1 MLHVKNRHKEVSCD
15 SNRYTAKE
23 LNIWN
28 RKINVKNRLAEPI
41 TNIKGVGDETKDLLN
56 DIGIY
61 TIEDLLEYF
70 PYRYDDNSLKDLA
83 DVKHDERVTVEGKV
97 HSEPSLTYFGKK
109 RSRLTFRLL
118 VGRYL
123 LSAVCFNRHYFKNKL
138 SIDSTVTVTGKWDK
152 HRQTITVQELLIGP
166 KQTLTAIEPVY
177 SVKGKLTIKGM
188 RKFISLAMK
197 EYLDDVDEILPSEL
211 LQKYKLQTRK
221 EALRTIH
228 LPGGQDELKQ
238 ARRRFVYEEFLVFQL
253 KMQALRKVQREQSKG
268 ILHQYPKEKLEH
280 FIKSLPFPLTKAQSR
295 VINEIMTDMKS
306 PYRMNRLLQGDVGS
320 GKTVVAAIAIYAAI
334 LSGYQGALMVPTE
347 ILAEQHAESL
357 FSLFEPFDIKV
368 ALLTSSVKG
377 KKRRELL
384 EKIKNNEVQLLIGTH
399 ALIQDDI
406 HFHKLG
412 LVITDEQH
420 RFGVEQRRMLREK
433 GENTDVLFMTATP
446 IPRTL
451 AITAFGEM
459 DVSVIDELPAG
470 RKTIET
476 YWVKPTMLERI
487 LAFIEKE
494 ISKGRQAYVI
504 CPLIEESDK
513 LDVQNALDV
522 HSMLTHYYQ
531 GRFQVGLM
539 HGRLTSDEKDTVMRS
554 FSQNEVNILVSTT
567 VVEVGVNVPNATT
580 MVIYDAERFGLSQLH
595 QLRGRVGRGSEQS
608 YCILLA
614 DPKSETGKE
623 RMKIMTET
631 NDGFV
636 LSERDLELRGP
647 GDFFGKKQSGMPIF
661 KVADMV
667 HDYRALEVARL
678 DAVELVRSNA
688 FWKEEK
694 YEGLRMYLIQTG
706 ILDGEKLD

>member
-1 MLHVKNRHKEVSCD
+1 M
-15 SNRYTAKE
+15 
-23 LNIWN
+23 
-28 RKINVKNRLAEPI
+28 KNRLKDPVSAI
-41 TNIKGVGDETKDLLN
+41 RGVGDETNDLLN
-56 DIGIY
+56 DMGIY
-61 TIEDLLEYF
+61 TIHDLLEYF

-97 HSEPSLTYFGKK
+97 HSEPLLTYFGKK

-123 LSAVCFNRHYFKNKL
+123 VSAVCFNRPYFKNKL
-138 SIDSTVTVTGKWDK
+138 AIDSTVTVTGKWDK
-152 HRQTITVQELLIGP
+152 HRQTITVQELAFGP
-166 KQTLTAIEPVY
+166 KQAVTGIEPVY
-177 SVKGKLTIKGM
+177 SIKGKLTVKGM
-188 RKFISLAMK
+188 RKFVSLALK
-197 EYLDDVDEILPSEL
+197 EYLNDVDEVIPVEL
-211 LQKYKLQTRK
+211 LQKYKLLTRK
-221 EALRTIH
+221 EALKAIH
-228 LPGGQDELKQ
+228 LPEGPEQLKQ
-238 ARRRFVYEEFLVFQL
+238 ARRRFVYEEFLLFQL
-253 KMQALRKVQREQSKG
+253 KMQALRKVQREQVSG
-268 ILHQYPKEKLEH
+268 IPHDFSENKHEQ
-280 FIKSLPFPLTKAQSR
+280 FIQALPFPLTNAQTR
-295 VINEIMTDMKS
+295 VVNEIITDMKS

-320 GKTVVAAIAIYAAI
+320 GKTVVAAIAIFAAI
-334 LSGYQGALMVPTE
+334 LSGYQAALMVPTE

-357 FSLFEPFDIKV
+357 LSLFEPFDVNV

-384 EKIKNNEVQLLIGTH
+384 EKVKNNNIQLLIGTH

-406 HFHKLG
+406 EFHRLG

-470 RKTIET
+470 RKSIET
-476 YWVKPTMLERI
+476 YWVKPSMLERI

-494 ISKGRQAYVI
+494 VSKGRQAYVI

-522 HSMLTHYYQ
+522 HSMLTHYYH
-531 GRFQVGLM
+531 GRFKVGLM
-539 HGRLTSDEKDTVMRS
+539 HGRLTTDEKDMVMRS
-554 FSQNEVNILVSTT
+554 FSKNEVNILVSTT

-623 RMKIMTET
+623 RMTIMTET

-667 HDYRALEVARL
+667 HDYRALEVARQ
-678 DAVELVRSNA
+678 DAVELIRSNA
-688 FWKEEK
+688 FWIEDK
-694 YEGLRMYLIQTG
+694 YERLRMYLHQTG
-706 ILDGEKLD
+706 ILQGEKLD